1 MNASFCDS
9 PYNFCKVQ
17 SICTNT
23 KQISTEKE
31 TLQLKEAAAG
41 GLGSHDVLFTIY
53 VPYKDEKEI
62 ILISRPWL
70 CKVGI

>member
-17 SICTNT
+17 SICSNT

-31 TLQLKEAAAG
+31 TLQLKEAAG
-41 GLGSHDVLFTIY
+41 CLGSHDVLFTIY